1 MEILYKDN
9 GNLVA
14 LGNPDT
20 GLGGLKNVATDS
32 YVNDATVT
40 LTGIKDAAGAYVTGT
55 TDLSMTYLGSSNGIY
70 QVSVPDTVALTL
82 GARYTIVI
90 DASGGGEDAHFEI
103 PAICRLRTA

>member
-40 LTGIKDAAGAYVTGT
+40 TGT